1 MVFDSGQELWRQ
13 LEGGGTVGIIYPWSC
28 LPVFQ
33 VILAGGEVKRRSWQ
47 HHCVKY
53 PLCLSDTEL
62 VTNPQEGCCYCLG
75 VGEAC

>member
-1 MVFDSGQELWRQ
+1 MVFDSGQELLRQ
-13 LEGGGTVGIIYPWSC
+13 LEGGGDSWNNLPLSC
-28 LPVFQ
+28 FPVLQ
-33 VILAGGEVKRRSWQ
+33 VILAGGEVKRRSWKD
-47 HHCVKY
+47 HCIKY